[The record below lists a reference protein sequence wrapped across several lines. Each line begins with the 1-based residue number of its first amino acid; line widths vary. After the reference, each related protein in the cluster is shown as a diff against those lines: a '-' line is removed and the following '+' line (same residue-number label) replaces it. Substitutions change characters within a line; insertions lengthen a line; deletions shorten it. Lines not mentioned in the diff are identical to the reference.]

1 MLEHIRTFETVVRT
15 GSFSAAGRELHKAQS
30 AVSYGIQQLEAQLGV
45 ELFDRSGHRAELT
58 SAGSALLLEARKLLE
73 AANRLE
79 ELASR
84 IGEGFEPRLQLVID
98 GIVPQEPI
106 MRALK
111 VLADEHNSTQIQVKV
126 EFLGGV
132 QYRFEREDADI
143 MIVKDFEGGP
153 AFVATTLPDIESVLV
168 CAPEHALAGQRG
180 VTSST
185 LHDHVEL
192 SVHDSSDAPDAH
204 DPTSFG
210 GSRVFFL
217 SDFGAK
223 RQALQLGLG
232 FGWMPVY
239 LAEEA
244 LRARRLVEVD
254 FVGGSRYSFVPRL
267 VVRSSRVLGRTAQR
281 FVELVTTAV
290 EHSWT

>member
-1 MLEHIRTFETVVRT
+1 MRTFETVVRT
-15 GSFSAAGRELHKAQS
+15 GSFSAAAKELHKAQS
-30 AVSYGIQQLEAQLGV
+30 AVSYGVQQLEVQLGV

-58 SAGSALLLEARKLLE
+58 DSGRALLVEGRRLLE
-73 AANRLE
+73 AASRVE

-84 IGEGFEPRLQLVID
+84 IGEGYEPTLKLVVD

-111 VLADEHNSTQIQVKV
+111 ALADEQNPTQIQVKV

-143 MIVKDFEGGP
+143 MIVKNFEGGP
-153 AFVATTLPDIESVLV
+153 QYVATPLPAIESVLA
-168 CAPEHALAGQRG
+168 CAPNHLLAGTSG
-180 VTSST
+180 VSLTM

-192 SVHDSSDAPDAH
+192 SVHDSSDATPAH

-210 GSRVFFL
+210 GSRIFYL

-223 RQALQLGLG
+223 QQALRLGLG
-232 FGWMPVY
+232 FGWIPMY
-239 LAEEA
+239 LAESDLA
-244 LRARRLVEVD
+244 SGLLVEVD
-254 FVGGSRYSFVPRL
+254 FAGGSRYSFVPRL
-267 VVRSSRVLGRTAQR
+267 VRRSTRVGGRTAQR
-281 FVELVTTAV
+281 FVELVTASLT
-290 EHSWT
+290 